1 MTAKKHKK
9 SRLRTPHFLIIFW
22 LTTAILAL
30 LRGFVVAPQEKSEKE
45 EVAEE
50 KTHSIVAPATD
61 PMHADLSETKAA
73 VKALE
78 VDQKELE
85 NLPDTI
91 AEVHEIVQRI
101 FRTPR
106 AAVAF
111 RPSDNKPLKSKTR
124 KLNYSEVFNDLNDV
138 QLNTA
143 MLIGAPECEDRAEAA
158 AHNERYVYVGASPYY
173 DIEQLTHSV
182 PYLVPQ
188 AAILLDE
195 IGRAFMDSL
204 TSKGVPFHKIVVTSL
219 LRTNADVEQLTRH
232 NRNAT
237 EQSCHKFGT
246 TFDIAYKSFHRCYDP
261 DGPKQQEW
269 SARELM
275 PILAEVLDD
284 QHRLGTCYIKHETRK
299 HCFHI
304 TVR

>member
-9 SRLRTPHFLIIFW
+9 SRLRTHHFLMIFW
-22 LTTAILAL
+22 LSTAVLAL
-30 LRGFVVAPQEKSEKE
+30 LRGFVVAPQEDAEPE
-45 EVAEE
+45 EETAE
-50 KTHSIVAPATD
+50 KTYAIAPPATD
-61 PMHADLSETKAA
+61 PVHAELSESKAA
-73 VKALE
+73 SKSLE
-78 VDQKELE
+78 VDPQELA

-111 RPSDNKPLKSKTR
+111 RPQDNKPLKSKIQTI
-124 KLNYSEVFNDLNDV
+124 KYAEVFNDLNDV

-143 MLIGAPECEDRAEAA
+143 MLIGAPECEDREDAA
-158 AHNERYVYVGASPYY
+158 AHNDRYVYVGASPYY

-204 TSKGVPFHKIVVTSL
+204 TSKGIPFHKIVVTSL
-219 LRTNADVEQLTRH
+219 MRTNADIEQLTRH

-237 EQSCHKFGT
+237 EQSCHRFGT
-246 TFDIAYKSFHRCYDP
+246 TFDIAYKSFRRCSDP

-269 SARELM
+269 SANQLK
-275 PILAEVLDD
+275 PILAEVLND
-284 QHRLGTCYIKHETRK
+284 QRRLGTCFIKYETRK
-299 HCFHI
+299 PCFHI